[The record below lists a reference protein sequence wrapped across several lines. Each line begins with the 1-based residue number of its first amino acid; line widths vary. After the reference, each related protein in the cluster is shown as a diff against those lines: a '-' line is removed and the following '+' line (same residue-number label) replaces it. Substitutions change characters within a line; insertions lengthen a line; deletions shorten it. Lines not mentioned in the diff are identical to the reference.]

1 MVSSRIASIADMT
14 IKGETAADIGTDHA
28 GLALYM
34 VAEGITPKM
43 IISDLPA
50 GPFNRACLAVAASS
64 FSDKI
69 EVRQGNGL
77 QVLAPG
83 EVVNV
88 IIAGMGGDTIV
99 DILQYDFNKS
109 SSFQH
114 YVLQPMTK
122 PKVIRR
128 FLAARGWPIIKEEL
142 VKEKDRL
149 FVIISASPGE
159 KPYSL
164 TPLEMDIGPFIIKN
178 QKQPVVKDYLLNH
191 LKKYQAIR
199 VGLEQTDNCESEL
212 LKAQY
217 EVKIARLGEILNG
230 C

>member
-77 QVLAPG
+77 
-83 EVVNV
+83 
-88 IIAGMGGDTIV
+88 
-99 DILQYDFNKS
+99 
-109 SSFQH
+109 
-114 YVLQPMTK
+114 
-122 PKVIRR
+122 
-128 FLAARGWPIIKEEL
+128 
-142 VKEKDRL
+142 
-149 FVIISASPGE
+149 
-159 KPYSL
+159 
-164 TPLEMDIGPFIIKN
+164 
-178 QKQPVVKDYLLNH
+178 
-191 LKKYQAIR
+191 
-199 VGLEQTDNCESEL
+199 
-212 LKAQY
+212 
-217 EVKIARLGEILNG
+217 
-230 C
+230 